1 MTAKIMNHGY
11 SLLQSYRDMSQK
23 IRETK
28 DRHLIDN
35 VFVCLKIR
43 PEYNV
48 KKIKKQL
55 EILGFKILEYS
66 KADQSVVTTCIS
78 KLDWKKLETRIT
90 EYAENNADNCL
101 KIIGSFT
108 KRPVTDCIRVGIEDE
123 GKSIDVLISFF
134 SVLKRGE
141 AKAISESIR
150 NSFDISIQ
158 SSEIIVLSYGETI
171 FNCVAPVKTIKDIE
185 NQYPSVRTIVE
196 DLLVR
201 VQ

>member
-1 MTAKIMNHGY
+1 MTDKTMNHGY
-11 SLLQSYRDMSQK
+11 SLLQSYQDMSQK

-48 KKIKKQL
+48 KKIKKQI

-66 KADQSVVTTCIS
+66 KTDQSVVTTCVS
-78 KLDWKKLETRIT
+78 KIDWKKLESRIA
-90 EYAENNADNCL
+90 EYAESNADNCL
-101 KIIGSFT
+101 KIIGLFT
-108 KRPVTDCIRVGIEDE
+108 KRPVTDCIRVDIEDE
-123 GKSIDVLISFF
+123 SKSIDVLISFF

-141 AKAISESIR
+141 AKAISELVR
-150 NSFDISIQ
+150 NSFNISIQ
-158 SSEIIVLSYGETI
+158 SSEIIVLSCGETI
-171 FNCVAPVKTIKDIE
+171 FNCVAPVKTIKDIA
-185 NQYPSVRTIVE
+185 NKYPSVRSIVE
-196 DLLVR
+196 NLLIR